1 MKTRLHLLLTML
13 LSVSFIKAQE
23 ISINTSMG
31 ANYSKQVF
39 YKLSTESETS
49 FDSDL
54 WDIAM
59 LRTSTYDF
67 SLRVNGHI
75 GISVFEA
82 SNDPSDWATINV
94 ADETSWTQLYN
105 SDTDWN
111 NGAFDQGSA
120 TYGWGEYN
128 SNTHHVEGTIIFVL
142 KYADGTYRKFINLDF
157 FGGYTFKYST
167 WDGTAWTEDQTV
179 TIPNTNNP
187 NNNYNYYSLQNDNE
201 VLAEPAVSYWDF
213 KFTKYY
219 TELPSNN
226 SIYLVTGVFHSDN
239 VEVAENDEP
248 GGMPNNPTLNYSTDI
263 NTIGYDWK
271 SFTGT
276 GYSVN
281 SDKAFYV
288 KYTDDTVYRLYF
300 TDFSGSSS
308 GNISFNF
315 EDVTSTL
322 AIKNVNEGISFGV
335 YPNPSN
341 NKKINLV
348 YDVTKLNSEKNEVLI
363 YTLTGQQV
371 FKTTLQNNTGFYN
384 KKIDASS
391 LSEGIYILKFI
402 SGDSMVT
409 KKIILK

>member
-59 LRTSTYDF
+59 LRTSSYDF

-94 ADETSWTQLYN
+94 ADESSWTQLYN

-201 VLAEPAVSYWDF
+201 VVAEPAVSDWDF

-219 TELPSNN
+219 TELSPNN
-226 SIYLVTGVFHSDN
+226 MYSVTGVLHN
-239 VEVAENDEP
+239 ELVEVAENDEP
-248 GGMPNNPTLNYSTDI
+248 TGMPASPSLIYSTDI

-271 SFTGT
+271 SFTNGAFSVDSEKTFYIKYEDGT
-276 GYSVN
+276 I
-281 SDKAFYV
+281 
-288 KYTDDTVYRLYF
+288 YRLYF
-300 TDFSGSSS
+300 TAFTGSSS
-308 GNISFNF
+308 GDLSFNF

-322 AIKNVNEGISFGV
+322 GIEDVAEEVSFGI
-335 YPNPSN
+335 YPNPSTD
-341 NKKINLV
+341 KKINLL
-348 YDVTKLNSEKNEVLI
+348 YDVSELSTDKNELTI
-363 YTLTGQQV
+363 FTLSGQQV
-371 FKTTLQNNTGFYN
+371 YKSILRSDQGFYTRNIDLSFLSTGVYLLKFRSGNYTIN
-384 KKIDASS
+384 KK
-391 LSEGIYILKFI
+391 LILR
-402 SGDSMVT
+402 
-409 KKIILK
+409 